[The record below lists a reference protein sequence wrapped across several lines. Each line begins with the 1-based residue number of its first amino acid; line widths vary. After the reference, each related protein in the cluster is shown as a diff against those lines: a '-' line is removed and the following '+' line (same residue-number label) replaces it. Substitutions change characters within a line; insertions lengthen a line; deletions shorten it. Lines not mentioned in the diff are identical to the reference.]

1 MSFEEIRNLV
11 QKEKEAEQ
19 KLAKTREE
27 ATKTI
32 QKAEEDANKILQETE
47 KQDYDRF
54 FKKRTL
60 EIEEKK
66 KTIEEDTERKI
77 ETLTKVAKKNMK
89 KTISFI
95 INTIL
100 GE

>member
-19 KLAKTREE
+19 KLAETREE
-27 ATKTI
+27 AAKII
-32 QKAEEDANKILQETE
+32 QKAEEDANKILQEAE

-54 FKKRTL
+54 FKKKTL
-60 EIEEKK
+60 EIEENKK
-66 KTIEEDTERKI
+66 RIEEDTERKI
-77 ETLTKVAKKNMK
+77 ETLTKVANKNMK

-95 INTIL
+95 IDTIL

>member
-27 ATKTI
+27 AAKTV
-32 QKAEEDANKILQETE
+32 QRAEEDASKILQEAE

-54 FKKRTL
+54 FKERVI

-66 KTIEEDTERKI
+66 KTIEEDMERRI
-77 ETLTKVAKKNMK
+77 ETLTKTANKNMK

-95 INTIL
+95 IDTIL

>member
-27 ATKTI
+27 AAKTI
-32 QKAEEDANKILQETE
+32 QKAEEDANQILREAE
-47 KQDYDRF
+47 KQDHDHF
-54 FKKRTL
+54 FKKRTI

-66 KTIEEDTERKI
+66 KTVEEDTERRI
-77 ETLTKVAKKNMK
+77 ETLTKIANKNMK

-95 INTIL
+95 IDSIL